1 MPVIYYYFA
10 TAAVNADSSH
20 MTASPSAS
28 WSRFSPPSNFVNGHI
43 STMLFMVCRWPQS
56 QGGDW
61 ARPHLCKL
69 ARHGPEMV
77 HQRPCMMR
85 EMETWARWPVCT
97 SLQQLHQKKCWNNLR
112 DFSVKVA
119 RSSVLYEAKR
129 TGKCGQKDSR
139 VTFKTHNVSLTL
151 TRSTK
156 CSFKR
161 CYLTKSFNANPTQPT
176 YSPMYII
183 VY

>member
-1 MPVIYYYFA
+1 MQVINYYFA

-20 MTASPSAS
+20 MTASSSAS
-28 WSRFSPPSNFVNGHI
+28 WSRFSPPSNFVNGHM
-43 STMLFMVCRWPQS
+43 STMLFMVCHWPQS

-97 SLQQLHQKKCWNNLR
+97 LLQQLHQKKCWNNLR

-119 RSSVLYEAKR
+119 LAVFCMKQREQANVARKTAEWHSKHTMCLWLRLVLQSAVSS
-129 TGKCGQKDSR
+129 D
-139 VTFKTHNVSLTL
+139 VTWQSHSMQIQLSLPIHQ
-151 TRSTK
+151 
-156 CSFKR
+156 C
-161 CYLTKSFNANPTQPT
+161 
-176 YSPMYII
+176 I
-183 VY
+183 